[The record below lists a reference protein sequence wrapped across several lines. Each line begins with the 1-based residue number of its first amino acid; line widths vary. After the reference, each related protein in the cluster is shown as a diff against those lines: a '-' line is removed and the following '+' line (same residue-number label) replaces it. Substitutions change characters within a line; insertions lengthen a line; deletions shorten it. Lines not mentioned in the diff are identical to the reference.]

1 MTAQQNMALL
11 AAESAI
17 REGAVPDTL
26 RDPIRETPTYAL
38 TQDQFLLRLPSG
50 LKFHYRKGDGVV
62 VERPDTVNELDIAAF
77 LNGSVYGAI
86 VWLNGMV
93 PLHASGAVHN
103 GRVHAFTGHS
113 GAGKSTLASA
123 LGAHGM
129 PLMSDDV
136 LVLDLSDPTA
146 VICLPGHKQ
155 VKLWPD
161 AVALTEAAVLGPV
174 RRDIEKVY
182 TAPSGGYHP
191 DPLPLAELFFLDAT
205 RKTDVS
211 FTPVSGAERFT
222 LAQAAFFRPLFCN
235 LIGGSGALFRVLS
248 RLSSQV
254 AIGRFDR
261 PRNKDLFAE
270 GVASM
275 AAHIRVG

>member
-1 MTAQQNMALL
+1 MTAEKSMALL

-17 REGAVPDTL
+17 RDGVVPDTL
-26 RDPIRETPTYAL
+26 PDPIREAATYVLA
-38 TQDQFLLRLPSG
+38 QDQFLLRLPSG

-86 VWLNGMV
+86 VWLNGLV
-93 PLHASGAVHN
+93 PLHASGVVHN

-129 PLMSDDV
+129 ALMSDDL
-136 LVLDLSDPTA
+136 LVLDLSDPAA

-161 AVALTEAAVLGPV
+161 AVALTDAEVLGPV
-174 RRDIEKVY
+174 RREIEKVY
-182 TAPSGGYHP
+182 TIPSGGYYP
-191 DPLPLAELFFLDAT
+191 EPLPLAELFFLDAIS
-205 RKTDVS
+205 KTDVS
-211 FTPVSGAERFT
+211 FKPVVGAERFT
-222 LAQAAFFRPLFCN
+222 RAQAAFFRPLFCN
-235 LIGGSGALFRVLS
+235 AIGGSGALFRVLS

-261 PRNKDLFAE
+261 PRDKDLFAD
-270 GVASM
+270 GVAAM
-275 AAHIRVG
+275 AAHIQGA